1 MKSKVVTAII
11 LAFCVTSVVKAEWKQ
26 NGKVVPDT
34 PWAKSAGDFG
44 AQVVFTD
51 KPDDLFSTWEKP
63 GPVVVYSQTTTA
75 KRGVPIVAVI
85 FFVGCTPDD
94 HGQCNA
100 VVRFTAFTPDGK
112 PWGEAV
118 DAELWVG
125 KPPPQKGQ
133 MQLSVGNMGIVID
146 PDDPLG
152 TYKVKAEVVDKDAK
166 KTILLERTFTAI
178 EAEPK

>member
-1 MKSKVVTAII
+1 MI
-11 LAFCVTSVVKAEWKQ
+11 LKMTMAATLALSLVAAAQAEWKE
-26 NGKVVPDT
+26 NGKIVPDK
-34 PWAKSAGDFG
+34 PWAKSDGDFG
-44 AQVVFTD
+44 AQIVFTD
-51 KPDDLFSTWEKP
+51 KPDELFAAWEKP
-63 GPVVVYSQTTTA
+63 GPMVLYSQTTTA
-75 KRGVPIVAVI
+75 TRGIPIVAVI

-100 VVRFTAFTPDGK
+100 GVRFTASTPDGK
-112 PWGEAV
+112 SWGSPV

-146 PDDPLG
+146 PGDPLG
-152 TYKVKAEVVDKDAK
+152 IYKVKAEVVDKVAK

-178 EAEPK
+178 EAAPK